1 MRFIVCLALASLPA
15 LAHAAEPAA
24 APAAA
29 APLQSV
35 APEHR
40 GAPFTTT
47 AKDTVSLAQIAATA
61 EQMNGKTV
69 RIDATVTSVC
79 KKKGCWMG
87 VKDAQG
93 TVARVTFKDYAF
105 FLPKNAMGGKVDIE
119 GVLTEREMSQDE
131 AQHYADDAA
140 KAGEAPR
147 KVTGP
152 VKAYQ
157 IMATGA
163 DLSLVK

>member
-1 MRFIVCLALASLPA
+1 MRLIACLTLASLPA
-15 LAHAAEPAA
+15 LAHATEPPA

-35 APEHR
+35 ASEHR
-40 GAPFTTT
+40 GAAFTTT
-47 AKDTVSLAQIAATA
+47 TKDTLSLAQIAATA

-69 RIDATVTSVC
+69 RVDATVTSVC

-105 FLPKNAMGGKVDIE
+105 FMPLDCEGRAATLE
-119 GVLTEREMSQDE
+119 GVVETKRLDPKERAHLAE
-131 AQHYADDAA
+131 DA
-140 KAGEAPR
+140 KR
-147 KVTGP
+147 P
-152 VKAYQ
+152 VAE
-157 IMATGA
+157 IPEVELRIVATGVELA
-163 DLSLVK
+163 GR